1 MSFHTDARILVIDS
15 WAALRVELAAHL
27 GVLGHNVVVADPGP
41 GVVRVMQVFQP
52 HVVIIEASDEHPE
65 AIVGAIR
72 SAGRA
77 LVIVT
82 VASSAPP
89 ERRARAMRA
98 GADDVLVKPF
108 ELDELTARIE
118 SLMLRS
124 GAYASLSFGDV
135 SIDEVG
141 HRVFRGEAE
150 LELTVTEF
158 NLLAMFLRNAGRV
171 LSKRQLLGDGLGLR
185 RLRRQSRGGARVG
198 TPQEVG
204 AVRSPHRADRPRDR
218 VRPARDR
225 SGPSTDPC
233 GPSGLHRL
241 SRPPHRSRSPM
252 R

>member
-27 GVLGHNVVVADPGP
+27 GLLGHNVVVADPGP
-41 GVVRVMQVFQP
+41 GVVRVMQVFKP

-89 ERRARAMRA
+89 DRRARAMRA

-124 GAYASLSFGDV
+124 GAYVSLSFGDV

-171 LSKRQLLGDGLGLR
+171 LSKRQLLATVWGFDDYDVNLVEVHVSALR
-185 RLRRQSRGGARVG
+185 KKLEQHGPRIVQTVRGIGYVLRETAPVRQ
-198 TPQEVG
+198 PI
-204 AVRSPHRADRPRDR
+204 
-218 VRPARDR
+218 PA
-225 SGPSTDPC
+225 GHLAFTA
-233 GPSGLHRL
+233 
-241 SRPPHRSRSPM
+241 
-252 R
+252 

>member
-1 MSFHTDARILVIDS
+1 
-15 WAALRVELAAHL
+15 
-27 GVLGHNVVVADPGP
+27 
-41 GVVRVMQVFQP
+41 MQVFQP
-52 HVVIIEASDEHPE
+52 HVVIIEASDDHPE

-171 LSKRQLLGDGLGLR
+171 LSKRQLLATVWGFDDYDVNLVEVHVSALR
-185 RLRRQSRGGARVG
+185 KKMEQCGPRIVQTVRGIGYVLRET
-198 TPQEVG
+198 TPRPPTE
-204 AVRSPHRADRPRDR
+204 PH
-218 VRPARDR
+218 
-225 SGPSTDPC
+225 

-241 SRPPHRSRSPM
+241 SRRAPTSPSPFAVSERSTAPVRSLIAKPSQL
-252 R
+252 RSAR